1 MSSSV
6 SKRALLISVFLL
18 ALLGWVGTE
27 RNLRMYEAA
36 SPDAGTAMYVP
47 KASLVRP
54 FMLGHASFLADL
66 IWIRTLGY
74 FAGEFYGKKRY
85 TYLLDLLNLA
95 TDLDPRFERVYIWAG
110 AALMYNTG
118 RISKEKILASS
129 RFLEKGWRRIQ
140 EDPVGWRHDPRY
152 WMIPQMIGF
161 NYAVEL
167 HDKVRGAPYIAAAG
181 RIPGSPDL
189 YKTWASTLYR
199 RAGQLEKGA
208 EVLEDMLAIETLNAQ
223 LSDVK
228 ESEVRDRIRGRLE
241 YFYKRLYGK
250 GGEER
255 LRLLEV
261 KIRQLISQWRES
273 FSYID
278 LDLFLILRPADQD
291 LSGADL

>member
-1 MSSSV
+1 
-6 SKRALLISVFLL
+6 
-18 ALLGWVGTE
+18 
-27 RNLRMYEAA
+27 
-36 SPDAGTAMYVP
+36 
-47 KASLVRP
+47 
-54 FMLGHASFLADL
+54 
-66 IWIRTLGY
+66 
-74 FAGEFYGKKRY
+74 
-85 TYLLDLLNLA
+85 
-95 TDLDPRFERVYIWAG
+95 
-110 AALMYNTG
+110 
-118 RISKEKILASS
+118 
-129 RFLEKGWRRIQ
+129 
-140 EDPVGWRHDPRY
+140 
-152 WMIPQMIGF
+152 MIPQMIGF